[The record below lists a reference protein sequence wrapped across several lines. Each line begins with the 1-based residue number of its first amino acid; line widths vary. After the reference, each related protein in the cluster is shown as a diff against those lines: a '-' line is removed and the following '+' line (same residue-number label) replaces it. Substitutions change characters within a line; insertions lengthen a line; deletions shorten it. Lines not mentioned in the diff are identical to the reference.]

1 MYVVSIMATVKY
13 WEEDKGGEEE
23 TKEEAGKVGNR
34 TISIALVTA
43 TVTVI
48 VIVIVMVTV
57 ITIAGVEVIVMEI
70 VMVSLMAMA
79 TGAHLRTFTHPC
91 RVLTLMGHWCAI
103 WDTGVR

>member
-43 TVTVI
+43 TVTA
-48 VIVIVMVTV
+48 IVMVTV
-57 ITIAGVEVIVMEI
+57 IIIAGVEVIVMEI